1 MTTLRD
7 LTTDDL
13 DEAVELW
20 RRGTA
25 GDAPLFG
32 LADVVAAIEAGDPA
46 IAAVVD
52 DRLVGTAVVR
62 CEGRRAWLLRW
73 VVDPD
78 HRRDGVGGALMDA
91 LATRVDRLGVER
103 LTAVVPLDEDGLDA
117 FEAAGFTSRTQ
128 VAWFERATSSGG
140 TTAAAQLG
148 AETVS
153 RDLWD
158 SLAGMREQ
166 KALIE
171 HRIILPL
178 QQPTTAR
185 ELGVDPPRAVVLF
198 GPPGTGKTTFAR
210 GVAGRLGWPFVELL
224 PNELV
229 SAEGGVVAGL
239 RGFFD
244 RVAELEQ
251 VLLFI
256 DEVEELAGARQGDRV
271 QHAVTNEL
279 LKLIPAFRRRTDRLL
294 VCATNHVGALDD
306 AFLRPGRFDY
316 LLPVGP
322 PDPEARRAIWRAYVG
337 RARGGQDVD
346 LDRVVDASHGF
357 TPADVEF
364 TARKA
369 AQRAFERAQQHADAA
384 VTTDDYLRAIDE
396 VGPSLDRGALRRFED
411 DIAAHAR
418 T

>member
-25 GDAPLFG
+25 GEAPLFG
-32 LADVVAAIEAGDPA
+32 VADVVAAIEAGDPA
-46 IAAVVD
+46 IAAVD
-52 DRLVGTAVVR
+52 AGRLVGTAVVR
-62 CEGRRAWLLRW
+62 CQGRRAWLLRW

-78 HRRDGVGGALMDA
+78 QRRSGLGSRLMDA
-91 LATRVDRLGVER
+91 LVERIDRLAVER
-103 LTAVVPLDEDGLDA
+103 LTAVVPLDEDGLGA
-117 FEAAGFTSRTQ
+117 FSAAGFSRRTQ
-128 VAWFERATSSGG
+128 VAWFERPTSARGS
-140 TTAAAQLG
+140 TAASQLG
-148 AETVS
+148 AQTVS

-158 SLAGMREQ
+158 SLAGMRAPKE
-166 KALIE
+166 LIE
-171 HRIILPL
+171 HRVILPL
-178 QQPTTAR
+178 QQPTTAQ

-224 PNELV
+224 PSELA
-229 SAEGGVVAGL
+229 SAEGGVVTGL
-239 RGFFD
+239 RSFFD
-244 RVAELEQ
+244 RVAELDR

-256 DEVEELAGARQGDRV
+256 DEVEELAGARQGDRI

-279 LKLIPAFRRRTDRLL
+279 LKLIPAFRHRSDRLL

-322 PDPEARRAIWRAYVG
+322 PDAEARCAIWGSYVG
-337 RARGGQDVD
+337 RARGGQHVDVD
-346 LDRVVDASHGF
+346 EVVGASEGF
-357 TPADVEF
+357 TPADIEF

-369 AQRAFERAQQHADAA
+369 AQRAFERAQQDATA
-384 VTTDDYLRAIDE
+384 TVTTEDYLRAVGE
-396 VGPSLDRGALRRFED
+396 VGPSLDRAALRRFED
-411 DIAAHAR
+411 DIAEHAR